1 MRKSISKYN
10 QEESPFISYH
20 KYKRLKKQKK
30 IRIKYIYTMMSIIII
45 IIFIILIPYVISGI
59 KRAVRKRNYK
69 AKLLKKYNTSLEIF
83 FKDMFPRLV
92 PNPSSPPPSIE
103 QIFNSSQLYIS
114 DAKITSDYIKYIR
127 PLIDESEEEKYQK
140 PYSEEETFI
149 DKKIFENRK
158 DQYNYI
164 DFCRLA
170 LNEKLIDDK
179 IVFEYSKSPLISIVI
194 PCYNK
199 KNILLKS
206 VRSIQNQNFTNIE
219 IIIVNDCSNDNSTEL
234 FNYLLN
240 SDPRIR
246 IFHHM
251 KNLGCWRT
259 RLDGIIYSRGKY
271 IILFDAGDL
280 YEDNYVLTDA
290 YNVIEKYNLDSCKFI
305 FRVIRSFNTLQNS
318 YIFFRADNNSKIIY
332 GSENMKNINIKIFTN
347 WGNIWN
353 RLVRANIYYKAIYL
367 LNDIMLN
374 VYKNVWDDI
383 WFNNIVHLASYSFAV
398 FDRVGYVY
406 LQDNNGEGSPKSS
419 TDEEKSKIV
428 KEYIAFLYYDYNFH
442 DKNESIPYII
452 QKLKDYNETHP
463 NLRLSYIRSGF
474 EVLNDLLETLIND
487 EDVPKENR
495 TFFEQLL
502 TESKNREKNLMNV
515 NNNKV

>member
-1 MRKSISKYN
+1 
-10 QEESPFISYH
+10 
-20 KYKRLKKQKK
+20 
-30 IRIKYIYTMMSIIII
+30 MMSIIII

-59 KRAVRKRNYK
+59 KRAVSKRNYK
-69 AKLLKKYNTSLEIF
+69 AELLKKYNTSLEIF

-271 IILFDAGDL
+271 IIL
-280 YEDNYVLTDA
+280 
-290 YNVIEKYNLDSCKFI
+290 
-305 FRVIRSFNTLQNS
+305 
-318 YIFFRADNNSKIIY
+318 
-332 GSENMKNINIKIFTN
+332 
-347 WGNIWN
+347 
-353 RLVRANIYYKAIYL
+353 
-367 LNDIMLN
+367 
-374 VYKNVWDDI
+374 
-383 WFNNIVHLASYSFAV
+383 
-398 FDRVGYVY
+398 
-406 LQDNNGEGSPKSS
+406 
-419 TDEEKSKIV
+419 
-428 KEYIAFLYYDYNFH
+428 
-442 DKNESIPYII
+442 
-452 QKLKDYNETHP
+452 
-463 NLRLSYIRSGF
+463 
-474 EVLNDLLETLIND
+474 
-487 EDVPKENR
+487 
-495 TFFEQLL
+495 
-502 TESKNREKNLMNV
+502 
-515 NNNKV
+515 